1 MKVKCINNE
10 CISKDLELGKIYD
23 VVEEIRNYYAIEVKQ
38 GVVVHF
44 AKELFKVVEGKDDMI
59 VRCIEELKLVG
70 VISLYNEYNVLTET
84 QFNYTIV
91 TDDNKIATYPKFLF
105 EVVCER
111 GTKMSKDIKP
121 KRNIRRLQEKIERY
135 ENRNRKKMIA
145 VNDIIVLKGD
155 AIEVAICIPTLKAIG
170 INTRIV
176 ENHISNIAT
185 LGMKAIRQ
193 KWNYRI
199 EDGIMYYCNKSGTKE
214 NYELITYSETNL
226 STFLE
231 IDTKDIEERITTGVI
246 ASILQE
252 EIDKTC
258 ENMEDSCNF
267 EEESTEYVRCM
278 EMLKKRCLEEKHEHS
293 KKNDKILDRLK
304 SKFGSSIK

>member
-10 CISKDLELGKIYD
+10 CISGDLELGKIYN
-23 VVEEIRNYYAIEVKQ
+23 VVEEVRNYYAIEVKQ

-44 AKELFKVVEGKDDMI
+44 RKDMFKIIKEQSNINIL
-59 VRCIEELKLVG
+59 
-70 VISLYNEYNVLTET
+70 
-84 QFNYTIV
+84 
-91 TDDNKIATYPKFLF
+91 PK
-105 EVVCER
+105 EN
-111 GTKMSKDIKP
+111 IK
-121 KRNIRRLQEKIERY
+121 RLQKKVAEY
-135 ENRNRKKMIA
+135 ELRNRGLSSGVYDTIE
-145 VNDIIVLKGD
+145 VLRGD
-155 AIEVAICIPTLKAIG
+155 AVEISMCIPTLKAIG
-170 INTRIV
+170 IDTRII
-176 ENHISNIAT
+176 ESHITNLAI
-185 LGMKAIRQ
+185 LGIESIRE

-199 EDGIMYYCNKSGTKE
+199 EDGIIYYCNKSGSRKK
-214 NYELITYSETNL
+214 YDWIVYSETNL

-231 IDTKDIEERITTGVI
+231 LDIISIEERISREVI

-267 EEESTEYVRCM
+267 EKESTEYVRCM